1 KPKRFGSAPPSP
13 KPTQPEEEGVTS
25 DDDEGEESPE
35 IEDSESPAPEDSEF
49 PEPEDKLQQQLHQE
63 AEETEQLS
71 QARTLADSIRAELEQ
86 QFAIQFA
93 KFLDKQGILHHF
105 PDVEAEL
112 EHSSDRKEKQRD
124 TKQPRTP
131 SPELPKP
138 PKPSS

>member
-1 KPKRFGSAPPSP
+1 PGKALPGPTQYSRFPPTKEKPQPAGHTTRSGRQVRKPKRFGSEPPSP

-35 IEDSESPAPEDSEF
+35 IEDSESPAPEDSES
-49 PEPEDKLQQQLHQE
+49 PEPEDELQQQLHQE

-93 KFLDKQGILHHF
+93 ERLD
-105 PDVEAEL
+105 E
-112 EHSSDRKEKQRD
+112 
-124 TKQPRTP
+124 
-131 SPELPKP
+131 
-138 PKPSS
+138 